1 MRFPGDI
8 FHVCGPHLKH
18 QNELNGLK
26 KILDLGLVRWSPG
39 YGRYIGPL
47 ITLIRD
53 TSSLVCLKTYIGG
66 YPKKK
71 TPSHHETFYVVN
83 GKPTLMAYLPRPT
96 S

>member
-26 KILDLGLVRWSPG
+26 KILDLGC
-39 YGRYIGPL
+39 GRYIGPL
-47 ITLIRD
+47 ITLIPD

-71 TPSHHETFYVVN
+71 PPSHHETFYVVN